1 VGGGCTYSCVSQEL
15 ESNQYAGEVNDRIGS
30 HDRETPKLRALISFG
45 AKGFKHVPKELR
57 TKWEPNSVPCIFTGY
72 VGTNQFRVLIDRRIY
87 ITRDLT
93 IADDSTNETVAIPP
107 PGLVPILLTDDSD
120 EESTTSA
127 ADYSEPKPRT
137 PEPPEA
143 ERTIPTPKTPPRT
156 QTPGGF
162 PIATPE
168 ETIHIRPPQ
177 DMNPPPQEP
186 IYSQRPWRA
195 NAGKFTS
202 TRFDDETFSSLA
214 THNPDPNTYNCQAY
228 NTMSTTE
235 PTTYAEAIKG
245 QNNREWK
252 EAIEEELTSL
262 RDNNTWTMT
271 PLPEG
276 QTAVRCKWVFK
287 EKRGAEGK
295 IERYKARLVA
305 KGFTQQYGIDYLET
319 YAPVVK
325 LALLRI
331 LLAIAA
337 FYNFEIHQG
346 DIKTAYLLGQLE
358 EEIYMEIPE
367 GGSLPTTKPK
377 IEKPVCRLWREL
389 YGLKQSGRIW
399 NKAWDDFLIG
409 KCHFKRSVENYAVYY
424 RIGRGNSPLWVL
436 IWVDDVLWIG
446 KPYDINEVRREL
458 ARRFPLKDQ
467 GPAHLFLGM
476 KIIRKVQ
483 ERKITLCQDQ
493 YIESVLER
501 FGLQDCYMVS
511 TPIEPGI

>member
-1 VGGGCTYSCVSQEL
+1 
-15 ESNQYAGEVNDRIGS
+15 
-30 HDRETPKLRALISFG
+30 
-45 AKGFKHVPKELR
+45 
-57 TKWEPNSVPCIFTGY
+57 
-72 VGTNQFRVLIDRRIY
+72 
-87 ITRDLT
+87 
-93 IADDSTNETVAIPP
+93 
-107 PGLVPILLTDDSD
+107 
-120 EESTTSA
+120 
-127 ADYSEPKPRT
+127 
-137 PEPPEA
+137 
-143 ERTIPTPKTPPRT
+143 
-156 QTPGGF
+156 
-162 PIATPE
+162 
-168 ETIHIRPPQ
+168 
-177 DMNPPPQEP
+177 MNPPPQEP
-186 IYSQRPWRA
+186 IYSQRPRRA

-202 TRFDDETFSSLA
+202 TWFDNETFSSLA
-214 THNPDPNTYNCQAY
+214 THYPNPNTYNCQAY

-262 RDNNTWTMT
+262 RDNNTWTIT
-271 PLPEG
+271 LLPEAR
-276 QTAVRCKWVFK
+276 TAVRCKWVFK

-331 LLAIAA
+331 WLAIAA

-358 EEIYMEIPE
+358 EEIYIEILE
-367 GGSLPTTKPK
+367 GVSLPTEKPK
-377 IEKPVCRLWREL
+377 IEKPVCRLWCGL

-399 NKAWDDFLIG
+399 NKAWDDFLLG

-446 KPYDINEVRREL
+446 KPYDINEAKWEL
-458 ARRFPLKDQ
+458 ARRFPLQDL
-467 GPAHLFLGM
+467 GPAHFFLGM
-476 KIIRKVQ
+476 KIIRKAQ
-483 ERKITLCQDQ
+483 ERKITFC
-493 YIESVLER
+493 
-501 FGLQDCYMVS
+501 
-511 TPIEPGI
+511 